1 MYSDVT
7 PHLWFLKI
15 RHLLHM
21 LIIRHLLRPHVARTV
36 QCLGHNDII
45 FTLNSLP
52 SPEINKTDRIRK
64 PQGFCLSFLKV
75 LLGNMNVI
83 LLIN

>member
-7 PHLWFLKI
+7 PHLWFSKI

-52 SPEINKTDRIRK
+52 SPEINKIGSENLRVSA
-64 PQGFCLSFLKV
+64 FLSLKCFLD
-75 LLGNMNVI
+75 NMNVI